1 MLGKEGFK
9 YENFAIPNTSGL
21 KLPWEFYIFVLTKKK
36 KLQNIKKYLNSYDYN

>member
-1 MLGKEGFK
+1 MGFFQMLGKEGFK

-36 KLQNIKKYLNSYDYN
+36 NYKT